1 MDLTELV
8 DGITAAWLIGMAIDY
23 TAKLYVYLDWKG
35 NRSEYGEVPDHD
47 AEFLRTNRERLQY
60 YMPFG
65 HIILP
70 LVDEAQRVYGYLT
83 FKDMQ

>member
-8 DGITAAWLIGMAIDY
+8 DGITVAWLIGMAIDY

-35 NRSEYGEVPDHD
+35 NRWKYGEVPDPD
-47 AEFLRTNRERLQY
+47 AEFLRNNRERLQY

-70 LVDEAQRVYGYLT
+70 LSDEVRNLYDIFT
-83 FKDMQ
+83 FKNVK